1 MSNRENLFQISELKI
16 AQQLRHMSN
25 SQLNNYINMLNSF
38 VDELPALDEK
48 LKGFMAAR
56 DIKSVFECLYEITQ
70 ILKKIKADELV
81 TECFKRTNALR
92 NKPERM
98 EAFIIYFLSTLA
110 SLSIDI
116 QMALFKDENDED
128 GDSADDSVSASAP
141 ETVKSILSE
150 PAPAS
155 ESAKS
160 TLSESTSASETA
172 KSILAVDDDVYCI
185 DMFKAALQSIPC
197 KIIGATSGKS
207 ALNILKMHKMHK
219 IHPPDLFVL
228 DIEMPEM
235 NGYQLARELR
245 ANGQKSPI
253 VFITGNSTNDCIL
266 QALKIGA
273 ADFIVK
279 PINPSLVLARIGKF
293 L

>member
-1 MSNRENLFQISELKI
+1 
-16 AQQLRHMSN
+16 
-25 SQLNNYINMLNSF
+25 
-38 VDELPALDEK
+38 
-48 LKGFMAAR
+48 
-56 DIKSVFECLYEITQ
+56 
-70 ILKKIKADELV
+70 
-81 TECFKRTNALR
+81 
-92 NKPERM
+92 
-98 EAFIIYFLSTLA
+98 
-110 SLSIDI
+110 
-116 QMALFKDENDED
+116 MALFKDENDED

-150 PAPAS
+150 PASAS
-155 ESAKS
+155 ETVKS

-207 ALNILKMHKMHK
+207 ALNILKMRT
-219 IHPPDLFVL
+219 PDLFVL

-253 VFITGNSTNDCIL
+253 VFITGNSTNDCIS
-266 QALKIGA
+266 QALKVGA

-279 PINPSLVLARIGKF
+279 PINPGLVLARIGKF